1 MGKLGQRPE
10 VCHACRVYRK
20 RLESDSFLNQLEF
33 TLEDDF
39 NSPVGSKEWLGRS
52 FQDAEIFSA
61 PRTIWTRLSS
71 VYHTDFNDMMF
82 GPLPPEEHVLK
93 TLEFLGVVI
102 SEFEKK
108 RSRQM

>member
-1 MGKLGQRPE
+1 MKLHENKELFIDVVRASAQKYAIR
-10 VCHACRVYRK
+10 AVYIEK
-20 RLESDSFLNQLEF
+20 
-33 TLEDDF
+33 DF
-39 NSPVGSKEWLGRS
+39 GNKEWMGRS

-61 PRTIWTRLSS
+61 PRKIWTLLSS
-71 VYHTDFNDMMF
+71 VYHADFNDMMF

-93 TLEFLGVVI
+93 TLEFLGDVI